1 MPMNPTQT
9 CQISRKAS
17 PTNRVAP
24 LVLLSV
30 VCGILGT
37 AACKPKAMVETP
49 ATPSQATQM
58 AQTPQTNEAQ
68 PAEDSALE
76 AQRPATLPQDSQQQA
91 SKTAAST
98 AVSVAPSTKSETS
111 AGGKAITIAGGWVN
125 AGGACDSGASVFF
138 NPDGTYMSEGEK
150 GTWAL
155 SGKTLTV
162 TTASTIDEA
171 VLADAQGPDESTGES
186 TGDSGEKA
194 VLTLL
199 SVTDDAARVVLSNG
213 TNANWTRCNG

>member
-1 MPMNPTQT
+1 MPMNPSQT
-9 CQISRKAS
+9 SQISNKAQAA
-17 PTNRVAP
+17 NRVGTIM
-24 LVLLSV
+24 LVSA
-30 VCGILGT
+30 VCGLLGI

-49 ATPSQATQM
+49 ATTPQATQM
-58 AQTPQTNEAQ
+58 VQTPPAVEAQ
-68 PAEDSALE
+68 VVEDSALE
-76 AQRPATLPQDSQQQA
+76 AQRPVTPPQDKQQQA
-91 SKTAAST
+91 SKSATTVAA
-98 AVSVAPSTKSETS
+98 STKSETS
-111 AGGKAITIAGGWVN
+111 AGGKAMTIAGGWVN

-171 VLADAQGPDESTGES
+171 AMADAQGPDES